1 MEPEATNVT
10 LFIMIITGGI
20 FLFSKNDLFIS
31 SNDLENRKTEPNR
44 QEDKIIELCI
54 LLFYH
59 YNFK

>member
-1 MEPEATNVT
+1 
-10 LFIMIITGGI
+10 MIITGGI
-20 FLFSKNDLFIS
+20 FLFSKNNLFIS

-54 LLFYH
+54 LLFYC